1 VSSSSMPRLG
11 KGLESLI
18 PKSFLS
24 SGKSVSNLPID
35 SIVPNEYQPRL
46 HFDEAAIKSLS
57 ESIKTHGLAQPIIVR
72 RKGEGYELIA
82 GERRL
87 RASKF
92 AGLES
97 IPAIVRELS
106 DKEALQLALVEN
118 LDREDLNPIEEAKGY
133 KRMSDEFQMSH
144 AQIADIFSR
153 SRSTVTNMLRLLALP
168 EDIQNLLS
176 ANTISEG
183 HARTLLSASS
193 EEQMRGLLARVLS
206 EGLTVRQLEKL
217 LAEPGAE
224 VKVSRE
230 TGVSKHVALESAVS
244 DRVGVK
250 VSIKGS
256 AKKGK
261 LVLEFASKQQLGR
274 ILALLGVSAEQDVL
288 F

>member
-1 VSSSSMPRLG
+1 MPRLG